1 MARLANI
8 FARLYEQFGAWFSRT
23 FIIALLAF
31 LFLVALG
38 GISHNNKWQI
48 VRVDVTGANTVSLDA
63 VRSLALEKIL
73 GNYFLVYARNNSYLF
88 PVGEIEQ
95 SLLGAFPRIESV
107 SVKRID
113 DHSIMID
120 LSERKPYALWCGL
133 PATDYRSNEAV
144 GRFQA
149 GEDAELT
156 QVPEQSSLRGAA
168 RTDAEVAR
176 RNVELSDCWFIDGAG
191 FVFDRAPV
199 FSSGVYLE
207 VYAKLVEKNTG
218 VPLRST
224 LPYSRFAA
232 TNTFVELLQKKVGEP
247 LRVSLKSDGD
257 AEIVFRA
264 SATYP
269 FLAGVIVRFKDEESP
284 AVLVKTLLAAVSR
297 EFPDNVAL
305 KKKLLYIDMRF
316 GNKIFFGFEQ

>member
-120 LSERKPYALWCGL
+120 LSERKPYALWCGEEFL
-133 PATDYRSNEAV
+133 TEMR
-144 GRFQA
+144 
-149 GEDAELT
+149 EL
-156 QVPEQSSLRGAA
+156 A
-168 RTDAEVAR
+168 
-176 RNVELSDCWFIDGAG
+176 DCWFIDGAG

>member
-1 MARLANI
+1 MTRLANI
-8 FARLYEQFGAWFSRT
+8 FARLYEQFGVWFSRT
-23 FIIALLAF
+23 FIVALLAF

-149 GEDAELT
+149 GEE
-156 QVPEQSSLRGAA
+156 PSSN
-168 RTDAEVAR
+168 E
-176 RNVELSDCWFIDGAG
+176 CWFIDESG
-191 FVFDRAPV
+191 FVFDKAPV
-199 FSSGVYLE
+199 FSKGVYIE
-207 VYAKLVEKNTG
+207 VYGKLIEKNIG
-218 VPLRST
+218 ESLRAS
-224 LPYSRFAA
+224 LPERRFATA
-232 TNTFVELLQKKVGEP
+232 NLFAELIREDVGKAF
-247 LRVSLKSDGD
+247 RIFIK
-257 AEIVFRA
+257 AEDEIEVTIHT
-264 SATYP
+264 SAKHP
-269 FLAGVIVRFKDEESP
+269 FLADVVIRFRDTSAP
-284 AVLVKTLLAAVSR
+284 ATLVKNLEKAILTQ
-297 EFPDNVAL
+297 FPNNTVL

-316 GNKIFFGFEQ
+316 GSKVIFGFGN